1 MVHTSA
7 GEAWKAFDMEYKDF
21 ASEARNVRVAIA
33 MDGLNPYGMG
43 VTSYS
48 CSLVFIIP
56 LNLPPG
62 VCVQRQDILLSLIVP
77 GPEQP

>member
-1 MVHTSA
+1 
-7 GEAWKAFDMEYKDF
+7 
-21 ASEARNVRVAIA
+21 